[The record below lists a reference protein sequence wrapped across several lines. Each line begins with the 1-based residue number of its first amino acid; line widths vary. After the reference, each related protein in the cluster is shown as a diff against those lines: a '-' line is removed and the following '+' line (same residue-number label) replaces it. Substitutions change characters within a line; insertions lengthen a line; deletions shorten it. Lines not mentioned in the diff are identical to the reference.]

1 MNKKQLPLSGS
12 EVIFS
17 RLPWKT
23 KGRRSNNCYAY
34 AVNSYKEDRLRKSV
48 PGNVSGLSSFP
59 HTYTHCN
66 DLKRRVIS
74 DNPKK
79 VYSSNPN
86 SRCKKGFYK
95 IMMFVAPNGILG
107 YGDFHFYK
115 QHNKI
120 NYTVRKNDTQS
131 SIAKKFGIPLYRV
144 KKNSPLVRGKNI
156 VLDVNVW
163 SHKLGW
169 ATGPLL
175 SDSCG
180 KVIKDP
186 RSACR
191 KYSHNYKTYCNS
203 FCVKNKGINVGKG
216 NAKVYKNRF

>member
-1 MNKKQLPLSGS
+1 MLPLSGG

-17 RLPWKT
+17 RQPWKT

-34 AVNSYKEDRLRKSV
+34 AVNSYKSYRTKKSV
-48 PGNVSGLSSFP
+48 PGDVSGLSKLP
-59 HTYTHCN
+59 HTYTHCR

-79 VYSSNPN
+79 IYNVKPQTK
-86 SRCKKGFYK
+86 CKKNYFK
-95 IMMFVAPNGILG
+95 IMMFVAPEKNSLFG

-115 QHNKI
+115 QHGKVK
-120 NYTVRKNDTQS
+120 YTVRKGDTQK
-131 SIAKKFGIPLYRV
+131 SIAEKFKIPLSRV
-144 KKNSPLVRGKNI
+144 RKHAPLTRGKTI
-156 VLDVNVW
+156 VLNVNAW

-186 RSACR
+186 RKACR

-203 FCVKNKGINVGKG
+203 FCVKNKGIKVG
-216 NAKVYKNRF
+216 NT